1 MTLDT
6 SPTAAEL
13 VKARYISAGL
23 ADSRSFEGCSLEE
36 ICSVEKKFS
45 VHLPG
50 SYRSFLALMG
60 RCAGPFLEGSDY
72 SFPDLLTFREYAE
85 KFLAECGT
93 AFRLMPSHFVFMIHQ
108 GYIIWFFDC
117 ANEQDDPKVIAIS
130 ETQAEP
136 IQEQS
141 FSAWLLLV
149 ADQEL
154 AMARELSD
162 NGS

>member
-1 MTLDT
+1 
-6 SPTAAEL
+6 
-13 VKARYISAGL
+13 
-23 ADSRSFEGCSLEE
+23 
-36 ICSVEKKFS
+36 
-45 VHLPG
+45 
-50 SYRSFLALMG
+50 
-60 RCAGPFLEGSDY
+60 
-72 SFPDLLTFREYAE
+72 
-85 KFLAECGT
+85 
-93 AFRLMPSHFVFMIHQ
+93 MPSHFVFMIHQ